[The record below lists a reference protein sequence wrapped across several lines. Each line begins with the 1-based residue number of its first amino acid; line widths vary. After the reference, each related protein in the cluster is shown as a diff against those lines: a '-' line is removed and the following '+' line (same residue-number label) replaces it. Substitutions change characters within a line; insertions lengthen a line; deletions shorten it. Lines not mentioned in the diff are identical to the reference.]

1 MFTHSEDVASA
12 HNHLLQVGVDLG
24 IPGMVAYVALWTSL
38 LRLLLLVWRRSPDP
52 DCRLIAAGLAWGLFA
67 QFPYQMTDAISLGA
81 KLGIF
86 FWVATA
92 LSAAVLRRSGVIEA
106 GQFRGWFHPSA
117 GTPALLWLL
126 VSLLAISLVEE
137 YPFVG
142 LGIAIVGGILM
153 GYRALE
159 SHLLLLCEVQPI
171 APPKTK

>member
-1 MFTHSEDVASA
+1 MSSSNQRPANRGFRSVLRCAISHYRQSPSLSA
-12 HNHLLQVGVDLG
+12 
-24 IPGMVAYVALWTSL
+24 PEP

-52 DCRLIAAGLAWGLFA
+52 DCRLVAAGLAWGLFA
-67 QFPYQMTDAISLGA
+67 QFLYQMTDAIPLGA

-86 FWVATA
+86 FWVAMA
-92 LSAAVLRRSGVIEA
+92 LSATVLRRSGAIEA
-106 GQFRGWFHPSA
+106 GQFRGWFYPSA

-137 YPFVG
+137 HPFVG

-153 GYRALE
+153 GYLALE
-159 SHLLLLCEVQPI
+159 SHLLLLSELQPI